1 MHAQGARD
9 LQMGAGDNGK
19 RLTTCVEV
27 AIPIGMASFC
37 CRCSE
42 KAFMAS
48 GWQAPSTNAL
58 CSSPNSRDYQS
69 AMGMH
74 GEACESGAPT
84 WSLRG
89 ARGLKRRH

>member
-58 CSSPNSRDYQS
+58 CSDRKSVV
-69 AMGMH
+69 
-74 GEACESGAPT
+74 
-84 WSLRG
+84 
-89 ARGLKRRH
+89 

>member
-19 RLTTCVEV
+19 RLTMCVEV

-48 GWQAPSTNAL
+48 RWQAPRTNAL
-58 CSSPNSRDYQS
+58 CSSRVARDYQS

-84 WSLRG
+84 
-89 ARGLKRRH
+89 